1 MKLSDYMTLSNL
13 TDDAMARMVGV
24 DRSAVTKWRR
34 GTIRPAWPAL
44 ARLSD
49 ATKGA
54 VTPND
59 FLRAKLPEQPPRND
73 TNHVKPAAS
82 RDG

>member
-1 MKLSDYMTLSNL
+1 MKLSDYMLLSKL

-34 GTIRPAWPAL
+34 GTIRPDWPSL
-44 ARLSD
+44 ARLSE

-59 FLRAKLPEQPPRND
+59 FLPDQSPDHQP
-73 TNHVKPAAS
+73 AE
-82 RDG
+82 